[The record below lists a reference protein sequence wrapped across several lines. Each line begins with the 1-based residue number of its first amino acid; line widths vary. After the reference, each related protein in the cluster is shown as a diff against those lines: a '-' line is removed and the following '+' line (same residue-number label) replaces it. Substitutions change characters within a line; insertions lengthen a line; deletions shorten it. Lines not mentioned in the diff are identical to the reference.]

1 MKDKMKDDKMVV
13 IGIGSRAPEE
23 PMGSELEQAEE
34 TDMALYEEMAPKGNF
49 TSRGLAPLVKAANK
63 LLPLF
68 DQTGDYPPIGDTTTI
83 PTDFT
88 RILAMFKS
96 AVDDAV
102 AKEVLN
108 PEMAIML
115 DNVRDDSALMSLA
128 GKLDM
133 LSKDRGFKQFLKE
146 PEETI
151 GSDKAE
157 DAMEGEGMGMSTEE
171 EDNLLM
177 ERM

>member
-1 MKDKMKDDKMVV
+1 MKDKMIM
-13 IGIGSRAPEE
+13 IGIGSRPESE
-23 PMGSELEQAEE
+23 PYSSELEGAEE
-34 TDMALYEEMAPKGNF
+34 ADMSMFEEMSPKGNF
-49 TSRGLAPLVKAANK
+49 TSRGLAPLVKATNR

-68 DQTGDYPPIGDTTTI
+68 DQTGDYPMVEDTKQL

-102 AKEVLN
+102 SKEVVM
-108 PEMAIML
+108 PEMAIQL

-133 LSKDRGFKQFLKE
+133 LSKDRDFKKFLKE
-146 PEETI
+146 PMEEEESE
-151 GSDKAE
+151 GQSVGQEGAE
-157 DAMEGEGMGMSTEE
+157 EMGMSPEE
-171 EDNLLM
+171 EDDM
-177 ERM
+177 MMSRM

>member
-1 MKDKMKDDKMVV
+1 MDKEKMIV
-13 IGIGSRAPEE
+13 IGIGSRPGGD
-23 PMGSELEQAEE
+23 PIGKELEDAEE
-34 TDMALYEEMAPKGNF
+34 ADSDMFEAMAPKGDF
-49 TSRGLAPLVKAANK
+49 TSRGLAPLVRATNR

-68 DQTGDYPPIGDTTTI
+68 GQEPNYPSVPDTKVL

-96 AVDDAV
+96 AVDDAIS
-102 AKEVLN
+102 KEIVD

-115 DNVRDDSALMSLA
+115 DGVRDDSALMSMA

-133 LSKDRGFKQFLKE
+133 LSRDKEFKRFLKE
-146 PEETI
+146 PMEE
-151 GSDKAE
+151 E
-157 DAMEGEGMGMSTEE
+157 EGMGQEMGEEMGMSPEE
-171 EDNLLM
+171 EDNMMM